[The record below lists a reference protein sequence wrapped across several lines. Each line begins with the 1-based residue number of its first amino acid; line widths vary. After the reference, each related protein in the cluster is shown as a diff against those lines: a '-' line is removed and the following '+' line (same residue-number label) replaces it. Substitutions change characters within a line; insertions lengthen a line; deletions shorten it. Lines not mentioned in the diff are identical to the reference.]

1 VPVGWRRNG
10 RPVDRVR
17 RLPVRNGVAVMGL
30 ADTWTWL
37 ETLPLAAY
45 IGESAW
51 FPFLESI
58 HVLTATFLVGS
69 ILMVDLRLLGVAARR
84 HAVSTIVREVVPWTY
99 SASVISV
106 VTGVALFSTRATHYA
121 GNAAFQIKMA
131 LLVTVRGIAR
141 WDETERPGRAPRLA
155 GACSLLLWIGIML
168 SGRWIGHLS

>member
-1 VPVGWRRNG
+1 
-10 RPVDRVR
+10 
-17 RLPVRNGVAVMGL
+17 MGL

-106 VTGVALFSTRATHYA
+106 ATGVALFSTRATHYA

-131 LLVTVRGIAR
+131 LLVGAGLNMAAFHLITVRGIAR
-141 WDETERPGRAPRLA
+141 WDDTERPGRAPRLA